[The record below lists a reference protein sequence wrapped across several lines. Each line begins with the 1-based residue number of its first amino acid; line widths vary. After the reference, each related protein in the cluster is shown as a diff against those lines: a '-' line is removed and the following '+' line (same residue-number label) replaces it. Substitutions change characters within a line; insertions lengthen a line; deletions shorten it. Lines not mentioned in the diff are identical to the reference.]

1 MREQS
6 VISDKPVFL
15 DETGLRW
22 RLFRIVLL
30 GLLTAVLTLPIVLT
44 LSILT
49 VEVLP
54 TQLIDLQRQVI
65 AVSAPTTSTHKFSRP
80 RR

>member
-6 VISDKPVFL
+6 VFSDKPVFL

-54 TQLIDLQRQVI
+54 TQLVDLQQHVI
-65 AVSAPTTSTHKFSRP
+65 AVSAPTASTHEFSRP

>member
-65 AVSAPTTSTHKFSRP
+65 AVSAPTTSTHEFSRP

>member
-54 TQLIDLQRQVI
+54 TQLIDLQQQVI
-65 AVSAPTTSTHKFSRP
+65 AVSAPTAPMHEFSRP